1 VTALDD
7 IPARPH
13 PHDQWRISIPDRDSS
28 LVRGS

>member
-13 PHDQWRISIPDRDSS
+13 PHDPSKISIMGRDSS